1 MTESRIALHVLSL
14 DTSSRDEKALYASEM
29 KHNATIVSF
38 TRSTSPEERVRL
50 FIEENTF
57 PIALMMESASFS
69 GRTGSLS
76 AAQYARNYKS
86 QHHTQNQHSP

>member
-1 MTESRIALHVLSL
+1 MESRIALHALSL
-14 DTSSRDEKALYASEM
+14 DTSSRDDKALYASEM
-29 KHNATIVSF
+29 KHNATIVSL
-38 TRSTSPEERVRL
+38 TRSTSLGERVQSL
-50 FIEENTF
+50 VEESTF